1 MKNNFSTLWRE
12 AYAVSK
18 ERKLGRSGSY
28 GGVGSALITRKGN
41 IYTGTC
47 IDVDC
52 SLGFCAEHSA
62 IAEMLKHGESAI
74 KEIIAVTNQKKIL
87 PPCGRCREL
96 IYQVDST
103 NKNTLVHLSENTQ
116 KKLRALLPDHWRG

>member
-1 MKNNFSTLWRE
+1 MKNNFATLWRE

-18 ERKLGRSGSY
+18 ERKLGRSGTS
-28 GGVGSALITRKGN
+28 GGVGSALLTKQGSV
-41 IYTGTC
+41 YTGTC

-74 KEIIAVTNQKKIL
+74 KEIIAVTHQKKIL

-96 IYQVDST
+96 IYQVNPA
-103 NKNTLVHLSENTQ
+103 NKDAIVHLARDNQ
-116 KKLRALLPDHWRG
+116 QKLRVLLPHHWRG